1 MSGPGDAEL
10 FATERSRLLGL
21 AYRVLGG
28 MADAE
33 DVVQETWLRWAA
45 ANTADIERPSAWLTT
60 VTTRLS
66 LDRLKAA
73 QRRRESYV
81 GPWLPEPIVTHAV
94 ARAPGPEESA
104 EVAESLTLAFLV
116 VLEQLDPLSRVVFL
130 LTEVFACP
138 SDEVAATVGK
148 TAGACRQIASRARR
162 KVRDA
167 GPHTASAAHRPVI
180 DNLLVAVSTGD
191 ISATMALLSP
201 DVVLVTDGGPQ
212 RHAARRPV
220 VGPWRVGRFLI
231 NVAKRLPAGSSLE
244 PVSVNG
250 SPGYRLRRLSGE
262 EDAAIAFDVT
272 GGAVSAIWLVSN
284 PEKLTGMS
292 APAALV

>member
-10 FATERSRLLGL
+10 FASERSRLLGL

-33 DVVQETWLRWAA
+33 DVVQEAWLRWASA
-45 ANTADIERPSAWLTT
+45 DTAGIERPSAWLTT
-60 VTTRLS
+60 VTTRLA

-81 GPWLPEPIVTHAV
+81 GPWLPEPIVTPPV
-94 ARAPGPEESA
+94 AASGPEESA

-130 LTEVFACP
+130 LTDVFACP
-138 SDEVAATVGK
+138 SDEVATTVGK

-167 GPHTASAAHRPVI
+167 GPHSASAAHRPVI

-191 ISATMALLSP
+191 IRATMALLSP
-201 DVVLVTDGGPQ
+201 DVVLVTDGGAQ

-220 VGPWRVGRFLI
+220 IGPWRVGRFLT
-231 NVAKRLPAGSSLE
+231 NVAKRLPAGSLLE
-244 PVSVNG
+244 PVIVNG
-250 SPGYRLRRLSGE
+250 SPGYRLHRISGE

-272 GGAVSAIWLVSN
+272 GGVVSAIWLVTN

-292 APAALV
+292 APASLV

>member
-10 FATERSRLLGL
+10 FTSERSRLLGL

-33 DVVQETWLRWAA
+33 DVVQEAWLRWAA
-45 ANTADIERPSAWLTT
+45 ADTAVIQRPSAWLTT
-60 VTTRLS
+60 VTTRLA

-81 GPWLPEPIVTHAV
+81 GPWLPEPIVTPPV
-94 ARAPGPEESA
+94 ASPGPEESA

-130 LTEVFACP
+130 LTDVFACP
-138 SDEVAATVGK
+138 SDEVANTVGK

-167 GPHTASAAHRPVI
+167 GPHSASAAHRPVI
-180 DNLLVAVSTGD
+180 DNLLAAVSTGD

-201 DVVLVTDGGPQ
+201 DVVLVTDGGAQ

-220 VGPWRVGRFLI
+220 IGPWRVGRFLT
-231 NVAKRLPAGSSLE
+231 NVAKRLPAGSLLE
-244 PVSVNG
+244 PVIVNG
-250 SPGYRLRRLSGE
+250 SPGYRLRRISGE

-272 GGAVSAIWLVSN
+272 GGVVSAIWLVTN

-292 APAALV
+292 APASLV